1 MPGAIISRAFVEY
14 RHPLGWGAGLQGRWR
29 HRPPSLLHWDI
40 INLGGYRE
48 NGRKAEGFSPHRTNN
63 QGGHPPYLRAAIVP
77 GRGRAALPWD
87 PPSPWLYGGGY
98 HLGGWKQAII
108 FRAVW
113 RQPRG
118 GGLPPPKL
126 LGAHP
131 LGGGRTGYGCRRQP
145 PTMRHK
151 PKEGATDC
159 AHIGWGGGGIVC

>member
-1 MPGAIISRAFVEY
+1 MFTEASSKGLRDCARRRALA
-14 RHPLGWGAGLQGRWR
+14 HTAQ
-29 HRPPSLLHWDI
+29 I
-40 INLGGYRE
+40 M
-48 NGRKAEGFSPHRTNN
+48 
-63 QGGHPPYLRAAIVP
+63 QGGCPPYLRAAIVP
-77 GRGRAALPWD
+77 GRGGRRLRRRV
-87 PPSPWLYGGGY
+87 PPRPWLYGGGY
-98 HLGGWKQAII
+98 HLWRRKRAII

>member
-1 MPGAIISRAFVEY
+1 ME
-14 RHPLGWGAGLQGRWR
+14 
-29 HRPPSLLHWDI
+29 D
-40 INLGGYRE
+40 
-48 NGRKAEGFSPHRTNN
+48 GRKAEGFSPHRTNN
-63 QGGHPPYLRAAIVP
+63 QGGLPPYLRAAIVP
-77 GRGRAALPWD
+77 GRERAALPWD

-131 LGGGRTGYGCRRQP
+131 LGGR
-145 PTMRHK
+145 
-151 PKEGATDC
+151 
-159 AHIGWGGGGIVC
+159 AHGLWVQAAAPDNAP

>member
-1 MPGAIISRAFVEY
+1 MGARRRALA
-14 RHPLGWGAGLQGRWR
+14 HTAQK
-29 HRPPSLLHWDI
+29 I
-40 INLGGYRE
+40 
-48 NGRKAEGFSPHRTNN
+48 

-126 LGAHP
+126 LGARP
-131 LGGGRTGYGCRRQP
+131 LGGR
-145 PTMRHK
+145 
-151 PKEGATDC
+151 
-159 AHIGWGGGGIVC
+159 AHGLWVQAAAPDNAP